1 MFKPQIKEYTSKSKN
16 KFTFQTVLPS
26 VWAKVQDR
34 ITDKHGKLLN
44 QLAMPE
50 LLEKVVVEPSDLKMD
65 DFESWAELEE
75 VATAAFNFQRT
86 GK

>member
-1 MFKPQIKEYTSKSKN
+1 MFKPQTKEHTSKAGN

-50 LLEKVVVEPSDLKMD
+50 LLEKVVVEPSALKMD
-65 DFESWAELEE
+65 DFESWGELEE